1 MKRFAWVLLVGLAA
15 AGLAIAEER
24 NRTTNDPPVA
34 PAALAA
40 QPGLSAKERLSDKA
54 SDGQRV
60 DDCKV
65 PVNKRT
71 RPRPTAC
78 PWDSGS

>member
-1 MKRFAWVLLVGLAA
+1 MKRFALALLVGLATT
-15 AGLAIAEER
+15 GMAIAEQR
-24 NRTTNDPPVA
+24 NQAANDPPVPTAA
-34 PAALAA
+34 PAA
-40 QPGLSAKERLSDKA
+40 QSGLSAKERLSDKA

-65 PVNKRT
+65 PSNKRT

-78 PWDSGS
+78 PWDLGS